1 MESSRSNWLLT
12 DVDNDVS
19 LPYRARIESL
29 GRQLPASHLTSAE
42 LMASTRHR
50 THIDLERLTGI
61 RERRVSVGEEDSLT
75 LAVGAARDCLER
87 SSSDAAELDAVI
99 SCSITKYREGL
110 TQWLEPAMSI
120 EIARQIGATNAVT
133 FDVSNACAGMLTGVF
148 ILDNWIRLGAIR
160 RGMVVSGEY
169 ISQLGKNAARHVHN
183 ILSRELAS
191 LTLGDAG
198 AALIV
203 ERAPAGGTGGIDFVG
218 FTTVADHSRLC
229 LAYPARRDA
238 GARMFT
244 RARAIHQVAIRDTA
258 PLLQEAL
265 DATGLGLDDIDC
277 VIPHQTSARAIRKGM
292 SEVTAALAGTPRH
305 DAVVTVDRYG
315 NTASTTHTVAM
326 VEELRAG
333 RLHAGDHIALVA
345 LASGLEIGIVL
356 LTLDEEV
363 VARHGNHD

>member
-1 MESSRSNWLLT
+1 MESSRTSWLLT
-12 DVDNDVS
+12 DVEHGGS
-19 LPYRARIESL
+19 MPYRTRIGSL
-29 GRQLPASHLTSAE
+29 GRALPASHLTSEE

-50 THIDLERLTGI
+50 THIDLARLTGI
-61 RERRVSVGEEDSLT
+61 RERRVSVGDEDSLT
-75 LAVGAARDCLER
+75 LAIGAARDCLER
-87 SSSDAAELDAVI
+87 SASSAEELDAVI
-99 SCSITKYREGL
+99 SCSITKYRDGL
-110 TQWLEPAMSI
+110 TQWLEPAMSVA
-120 EIARQIGATNAVT
+120 IAKEIGATNAVT
-133 FDVSNACAGMLTGVF
+133 FDVSNACAGMLTGLF

-203 ERAPAGGTGGIDFVG
+203 ERAPEGAAGIDFVG

-229 LAYPARRDA
+229 LGYPARHDA

-244 RARAIHQVAIRDTA
+244 KARAIHQVAIKDTA

-265 DATGLGLDDIDC
+265 DATGIEMSDIDC

-292 SEVTAALAGTPRH
+292 AEVTAALGGAPRN

-315 NTASTTHTVAM
+315 NTASTTHTVALL
-326 VEELRAG
+326 EELQAG
-333 RLHAGDHIALVA
+333 RLHAGDRIALVA
-345 LASGLEIGIVL
+345 LASGLEIGVVL
-356 LTLDEEV
+356 LTLDKEV
-363 VARHGNHD
+363 VERCGNDD

>member
-1 MESSRSNWLLT
+1 MESGRTNWLLT
-12 DVDNDVS
+12 DDHDGAS

-29 GRQLPASHLTSAE
+29 GRWLPASHLTSAE

-61 RERRVSVGEEDSLT
+61 RERRVSVGDEDSLT

-87 SSSDAAELDAVI
+87 SASNADELDAVI
-99 SCSITKYREGL
+99 SCSITKYRDGL
-110 TQWLEPAMSI
+110 TQWLEPTMSI
-120 EIARQIGATNAVT
+120 EVARQIGATKAVT

-148 ILDNWIRLGAIR
+148 ILDNWIRVGAIR

-169 ISQLGKNAARHVHN
+169 ISQLGHNAAQHVHN

-203 ERAPAGGTGGIDFVG
+203 ERAPTGAPGIDFVG

-229 LAYPARRDA
+229 LAYPARHDD

-244 RARAIHQVAIRDTA
+244 KARTIHQVAIKDTT

-265 DATGLGLDDIDC
+265 DATGVRLDDVDC

-292 SEVTAALAGTPRH
+292 KEVSTAIGGAPRH

-315 NTASTTHTVAM
+315 NTASTTHTVAL
-326 VEELRAG
+326 VEELQAG
-333 RLHAGDHIALVA
+333 RLHAGDRIALVA
-345 LASGLEIGIVL
+345 LASGLEIGVVL

-363 VARHGNHD
+363 VARCGNHD